1 MQRALS
7 HLYDLGIDFTLVYNV
22 IQGKGKIISERGLGT
37 RDTGFYYFR
46 YGDGAVKLT
55 KPKGVPW
62 NLGCKW
68 LCSIGFVFTKVYG
81 CGDAQSCEVQNALFW
96 APGPGKDARFLERAP
111 WLQKALRLFPWG
123 EKAERDLSEA
133 NDARKVEAAAAA
145 GAKGAGVASDMTGRS
160 VDELLSLGAEPDR
173 NGLTVAGRALQKHG
187 DRAGSAFPRSF
198 GTAAERNA
206 QGQRVL
212 GEILHN
218 ASSVKNRGG
227 GVFDVYDR
235 MGRGARF
242 NKTSFVGFREP

>member
-96 APGPGKDARFLERAP
+96 VPGPGKDARFLERAP

-133 NDARKVEAAAAA
+133 NDARKVEAAAA
-145 GAKGAGVASDMTGRS
+145 GAKAAKAGVDAAGELPEMTATRAQLES
-160 VDELLSLGAEPDR
+160 KFKHAVDFGVTESRGA
-173 NGLTVAGRALQKHG
+173 AGFE
-187 DRAGSAFPRSF
+187 AF
-198 GTAAERNA
+198 
-206 QGQRVL
+206 
-212 GEILHN
+212 GE
-218 ASSVKNRGG
+218 AVQAFVKNPST
-227 GVFDVYDR
+227 DR
-235 MGRGARF
+235 VTV
-242 NKTSFVGFREP
+242 ND